1 MRTLYCKS
9 EASFVD
15 LLRPMFSEL
24 DSLYCVVACQTGPV
38 RSDWI
43 LETPERESI
52 LEDFHVTVPA
62 FESQSI
68 SLWRPGA
75 LSRFDGHLQFDEWSY
90 FVGFQASEAEATGR
104 ATRLGLSRFFSPE
117 F

>member
-9 EASFVD
+9 EASFLD

-24 DSLYCVVACQTGPV
+24 DSLYWAVACQMGPV
-38 RSDWI
+38 RPDWI
-43 LETPERESI
+43 LESEEHERI
-52 LEDFHVTVPA
+52 LEDFHFPVPA
-62 FESQSI
+62 FKSSAI

-90 FVGFQASEAEATGR
+90 FVGFQASE
-104 ATRLGLSRFFSPE
+104 S
-117 F
+117 